1 MAACSS
7 DDNITAIPADGDG
20 IPFSAT
26 ISIDGNGQTRAYTSV
41 SQDGYIDVEWR
52 SGEQVAFLYNVGSL
66 PRRTIATVTSVSD
79 GKATISATLNK
90 NVTTGTPVTLIYP
103 FWNEMFDAM
112 TGDFNPHFFGQQSGL
127 LTGDGSSG
135 DNSISHHFDLR
146 KGTGTI
152 TLASGTAS
160 LSSDVTMESQ
170 IAVWKLTL
178 KDESNNSLQASTLEV
193 DYKGVRAYATPSYDK
208 SEFYMAVPAV
218 AAGESSDLFI
228 IATKSNGDKYFYSKP
243 GVTLTASTYYQS
255 TVKLNKLTVNRVITP
270 SDTHVTLVD
279 GDVVSGTG
287 GANTQLKIADGATVM
302 LSGVTNTGITQEAN
316 IPGIDCLGDAT
327 IILVGTNRVT
337 GRWNAPGIFVP
348 EGKTLTI
355 KGGGTLNA
363 TGGSSGAGIGGTN
376 NVSCGN
382 IVIASGTVTATS
394 TGHCAGI
401 GSGYA
406 GSASN
411 ACGDI
416 TISGGTV
423 TATGGDYA
431 AGIGS
436 GYAGFASNACGDIN
450 TCGDITISGGTVT
463 ATGGVYAAGIGSGN
477 GHNDGSNIFVSA
489 CGVISITGG
498 TVKATGGNDAAGI
511 GSGSFGSFA
520 SISIGSGIT
529 RVTATRSNNNS
540 NVPIGKGY
548 DDRGSGAVT
557 FGNEIMHN
565 GNGDGWDSNSWTNWP
580 ETGGPFDGIQVSAS
594 VYGNNG
600 RTWTLTPAP

>member
-52 SGEQVAFLYNVGSL
+52 SGEQVALLYNVGSL
-66 PRRTIATVTSVSD
+66 LRRTIATVTSVSD
-79 GKATISATLNK
+79 GKATISATLNQ

-103 FWNEMFDAM
+103 YWNEMFDVM
-112 TGDFNPHFFGQQSGL
+112 TGDFNPHFFGQQSGS

-152 TLASGTAS
+152 TLVTGTAS

-302 LSGVTNTGITQEAN
+302 LSGVTNTGITKNED
-316 IPGIDCLGDAT
+316 IPGIECLGDAT
-327 IILVGTNRVT
+327 IILAGENQVRGRVY
-337 GRWNAPGIFVP
+337 APGIFVP

-355 KGGGTLNA
+355 MGGATLYATGGATLYA
-363 TGGSSGAGIGGTN
+363 TGGSNGAGIGGTED
-376 NVSCGN
+376 VSCGN
-382 IVIASGTVTATS
+382 IVITSGTVTATG
-394 TGHCAGI
+394 TGLCAGI
-401 GSGYA
+401 GSGHA
-406 GSASN
+406 DGAN
-411 ACGDI
+411 ITCGAI

-423 TATGGDYA
+423 TATGG
-431 AGIGS
+431 
-436 GYAGFASNACGDIN
+436 
-450 TCGDITISGGTVT
+450 T
-463 ATGGVYAAGIGSGN
+463 YAAGIGSGN
-477 GHNDGSNIFVSA
+477 GNDNQDYVSA
-489 CGVISITGG
+489 CGDISITGG
-498 TVKATGGNDAAGI
+498 TIEATGGDDAAGI
-511 GSGSFGSFA
+511 GSGWFGRFA

-529 RVTATRSNNNS
+529 SVTATRSNNFW
-540 NVPIGKGY
+540 NVPIGKGF
-548 DDRGSGAVT
+548 DDRGNGAVT
-557 FGNEIMHN
+557 FGGVTMH
-565 GNGDGWDSNSWTNWP
+565 DGRNVYRNPSDWIYWP
-580 ETGGPFDGIQVSAS
+580 ETGGPFGGIQVSAS
-594 VYGNNG
+594 DYGSNNG